1 MLSKQHGCQLLQE
14 QPLVHDELEQ
24 ELELV
29 RELPPLE
36 SVREQELQQ
45 QRELVQ
51 VLELTPLE
59 SVQVL
64 ELPPLE
70 PVPEQE
76 LQQQREQV
84 QELEQLVLVR
94 DHHGQPANQLHEHRL
109 QQECH
114 RDKLF
119 SASSVCSVR

>member
-1 MLSKQHGCQLLQE
+1 MLSKRHVCQLLQE
-14 QPLVHDELEQ
+14 QPLVHDELE
-24 ELELV
+24 LEL
-29 RELPPLE
+29 LPLE

-51 VLELTPLE
+51 ELE
-59 SVQVL
+59 L

-70 PVPEQE
+70 SVH
-76 LQQQREQV
+76 
-84 QELEQLVLVR
+84 

-109 QQECH
+109 QQEYH
-114 RDKLF
+114 WGKLF